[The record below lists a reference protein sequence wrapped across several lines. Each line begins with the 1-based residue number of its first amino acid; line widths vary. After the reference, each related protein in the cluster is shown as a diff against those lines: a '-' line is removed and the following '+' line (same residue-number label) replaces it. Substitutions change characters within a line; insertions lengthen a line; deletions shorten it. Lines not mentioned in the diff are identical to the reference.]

1 MQLCFPF
8 MMLVSSPEIK
18 SCFQTAFFDA
28 VQRYDHESLK
38 AFFSVVSNEDA
49 AHLLNDQG
57 CSALHIAVKAGRS
70 GVPLHRE
77 LTNRSGEGVD

>member
-70 GVPLHRE
+70 GESFHRE
-77 LTNRSGEGVD
+77 LTNRSGEGAD